1 MKTDKKREPVA
12 SYRASA
18 KVGCSCNPPAAV
30 LSRVSWRPW
39 GGTKYKYRCQMCG
52 KEWPKQ

>member
-12 SYRASA
+12 SYRAST

-39 GGTKYKYRCQMCG
+39 GGTKYKYRCQTCG